1 MKENPEIS
9 SLRKEYKLRE
19 LSEKNV
25 DENPFEQ
32 FDIWFKE
39 MLDSKI
45 PEPTAMIL
53 ATATKEGKPSART
66 LLLKAYNK
74 DGFTFYTNYES
85 RKGKEI
91 EENNS
96 GALLFFWP
104 ELERQ
109 IRIEG
114 TIKKLSQST
123 SNDYFKT
130 RPYKSRIG
138 AWASKQSSVI
148 PDRAEIIKKFFKYLL
163 KFHSRNIPLPDFW
176 GGYILIPDLFEFWQ
190 GRASRL
196 HDRVS
201 YRKETGKWII
211 ERLSP

>member
-1 MKENPEIS
+1 MTDTIDIS
-9 SLRKEYKLRE
+9 SIRKDYKLKE
-19 LSEKNV
+19 LSEKQV
-25 DENPFEQ
+25 EQSPFEQ

-39 MLDSKI
+39 MMNSKL
-45 PEPTAMIL
+45 PEPTAVTL
-53 ATATKEGKPSART
+53 ATSTPDGKPSARV
-66 LLLKAYNK
+66 LLLKGYNQ
-74 DGFTFYTNYES
+74 DGFIFFTNYES

-91 EENNS
+91 ETNNS

-114 TIKKLSQST
+114 RIEKISKSASE
-123 SNDYFKT
+123 DYFVT
-130 RPYKSRIG
+130 RPYKSRLG

-148 PDRAEIIKKFFKYLL
+148 PNRTEIIKKFFKYLI

-176 GGYILIPDLFEFWQ
+176 GGYILKPEVFEFWQ
-190 GRASRL
+190 GRTSRL
-196 HDRVS
+196 HDRVR
-201 YRKETGKWII
+201 YRNENGLWII

>member
-1 MKENPEIS
+1 MKDNFEIS
-9 SLRKEYKLRE
+9 DIRKDYTQKE
-19 LSEKNV
+19 L
-25 DENPFEQ
+25 DENNTEANPFDQ

-39 MLDSKI
+39 MLDSKLH
-45 PEPTAMIL
+45 EPTAVIL
-53 ATATKEGKPSART
+53 ATATKYGKPSARA
-66 LLLKAYNK
+66 LLLKGYNK
-74 DGFTFYTNYES
+74 DGFIFYTNYGS

-114 TIKKLSQST
+114 YIEKVSQKA

-130 RPYKSRIG
+130 RPFKSRVG
-138 AWASKQSSVI
+138 AWASRQSSVI
-148 PDRAEIIKKFFKYLL
+148 PGRSEIIKKFFKYLL
-163 KFHSRNIPLPDFW
+163 KFHSKNIPLPDFW
-176 GGYILIPDLFEFWQ
+176 GGYILKPEVFEFWQ
-190 GRASRL
+190 GRANRL
-196 HDRVS
+196 HDRIR
-201 YRKETGKWII
+201 YRKENSQWIK